1 VSDMPL
7 DAASQWL
14 ELWRQATV
22 LGQSA
27 AALPWLSDFRQ
38 LRNAWLATLTTAT
51 DSYLRSPAFLE
62 LMQSSL
68 KR

>member
-1 VSDMPL
+1 MSDPPL
-7 DAASQWL
+7 DPISQWL
-14 ELWRQATV
+14 ELWRQAVV

-27 AALPWLSDFRQ
+27 AAFGWLPDLRQ
-38 LRNAWLATLTTAT
+38 MRNVWLATLTDAT